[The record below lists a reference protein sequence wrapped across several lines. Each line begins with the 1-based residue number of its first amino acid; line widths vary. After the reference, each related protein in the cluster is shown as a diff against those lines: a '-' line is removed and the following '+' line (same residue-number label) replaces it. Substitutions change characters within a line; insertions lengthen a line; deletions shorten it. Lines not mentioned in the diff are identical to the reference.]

1 MIEKCICL
9 AEKEG
14 KRAIRLD
21 ALESNVPAH
30 RLYEALGFRCRGKQ
44 NLYAENTGW
53 TDFLFFEFE
62 INRQIRIERVLWS
75 EG

>member
-1 MIEKCICL
+1 MQGLGKKMIEKYFYI

-14 KRAIRLD
+14 KKAVRLD

-30 RLYEALGFRCRGKQ
+30 KMYESLVFRICGKQ

-53 TDFLFFEFE
+53 TDFVFFEYCGGAK
-62 INRQIRIERVLWS
+62 NDN
-75 EG
+75 